1 MKPLIFW
8 VYKWSME
15 MNKLKLL
22 IVIALFVLL
31 NIVDAQI
38 QSGPVLDDDF
48 YGSNRGTASYVNYR
62 NSFNNYYGSNLNT
75 YWPMMAGENR
85 CDLRQDIMIQV
96 SPIGCQPAVVRSDL
110 LAEQSVPIFC
120 QLDLLQLNPA
130 IDVKQIKSMS
140 FSGKYPPYVSTVGF
154 HPARAALR
162 TRGSLLG
169 SPIESNIGYVVVILK
184 QNQNETALPDFFNF
198 TLSATIDYYSGNALG
213 IGATELLI
221 EESSEEEWSTKKYSQ
236 SFLNGRYSVRLIN
249 SDPNGVR
256 IGLYEGD
263 IKTSELS
270 LLRDKGRT
278 SNIYLPNSYCQTE
291 LKFSYD
297 EFTSS
302 GKIIKMQI
310 DDDILDLYEGARFLN
325 GQCIVRK
332 VSKSGLNDIAEVS
345 CGREILKLIIKMRQL
360 NNGTEVYLD
369 NKENK
374 IYIIVST
381 NTDGKTYTI
390 RPLEKKDDSK
400 EDKKID
406 ISKITPVNKDAIYD
420 KDYGDN
426 NEYINGSTSH
436 YEDVTDTYGFEK
448 GMAHKYNKY
457 YGEIALEEAIDLNDK
472 NERKATAS
480 KLIDK
485 YLAQYPEGEQTKNYR
500 DYQNKYYMFDSSLS
514 GKMIK
519 TNDGVVHL
527 VKILDI
533 RDPAKLS
540 SAKIVWGGQDYNLL
554 LGNSAPTK
562 YGAITLTSVRNQNN
576 LEFSVLCDSNVQ
588 DNKLNEPRV
597 YESKMSLNLH
607 EDKIVCGRNL
617 RVVSV
622 DLINSINLRI
632 NAETKTRTTSNFT
645 VGIGIDKRLFQLTP
659 DKAQKKIENLNK
671 SIRKWESISNKLGEV
686 VKGLKAACFVTALG
700 LTAKNY
706 FVGLSG
712 EALARREVM
721 QGENGWTDICKKEVS
736 EGTSSSLNICYNKHS
751 DEIKK
756 AVATRAKLIKETN
769 DVIEEIEKRNKLQ
782 NREGFFAGDSLDDI
796 GARKDLIT
804 KIKSECQD
812 VSVPSAD
819 NSNRKISD
827 LLPKTAQIENEEIN
841 RYDYSQLRDIY
852 FNCKVIKD
860 GGSGDKSLQK
870 AKTDIEIRVN
880 QIDERIKL
888 EKDFASHKKVEI
900 YVLNN
905 GIDGDYFGDT
915 AGTLKKEGYV
925 LGDLADDTPV
935 QLIRG
940 YKKMYLVVLEKVSA
954 EKYQTGKIY
963 NLESKSISGEYAGS
977 TVPSA
982 SSQDDLRGL
991 SNTFKLIVSGS
1002 YYNSFAPGE
1011 AKVKYFETEPYKGM
1025 PAIVPFD
1032 LNRGF
1037 YVATT
1042 QNLPLLGNTKSFE
1055 SNGRPSTFFVCNIM
1069 DDMKI
1074 GFYASKYGGDKCVQ
1088 FNMYTGQSFGNFPGL
1103 TEEDTRKLVSEAT
1116 RALEEAAQ
1124 QHGSKGSVVKIRGKD
1139 IPVGETASLIPG
1151 TQCQDFMSPEDCK
1164 ILFNVCDPVIC
1175 PASRCNM
1182 GGTYQVADVVQ
1193 SGIFGSIAL
1202 CLPNF
1207 KEGIYIPI
1215 CLTGVKA
1222 GIDGYL
1228 SLMKSHQAC
1237 LQEAIETGKYV
1248 GICDQINSV
1257 YTCEFFWR
1265 NAAPLVS
1272 TLLTKAVE
1280 YAYGGQGSVRGGGE
1294 YMTIQNSWDNAQD
1307 SVKYFTQS
1315 YAVNAMKAF
1324 NVRSLAEAGTPICKA
1339 FISAKGP
1346 KTFES
1351 LIEPD
1356 SPSQF
1361 HAWFS
1366 AIDHT
1371 DVTVPATAQYK
1382 VFYHIFSGN
1391 DRGVSYNVYL
1401 KDPPSSS
1408 EYSANPIMMVAN
1420 GFISKGQYAT
1430 ESKDF
1435 TAPKGYKQLCVR
1447 INDNEE
1453 CGFKQV
1459 SSSFAINFV
1468 RDEIVQDELK
1478 ASDITTNSQCISGSV
1493 SPLAAFNPNIQD
1505 AAQEA
1510 IDPAIYN
1517 RGIVRICATD
1527 NPGKGTDPTRFV
1539 DKGYCG
1545 DPALRCWLDKK
1556 SVRNAITTSNIGA
1569 INKTL
1574 LELEKSQ
1581 KDILIHN
1588 DVLRYDEFAT
1598 ELRLI
1603 TDKIKTGLTKDK
1615 FDMIILDLNN
1625 LGKKVEL
1632 NRDRGTIA
1640 YWKARAYAEVFK
1652 TQLSL
1657 ILADSSCV
1665 TVKDCA
1671 LKYHGNEEDFLCTAG
1686 FCQSKEILSN
1696 IEAPK
1701 VIPSETPKVSERF
1714 LQISSVIDYE
1724 LDKKYNYEFL
1734 LGGKSTRIF
1743 IDKGGNVV
1751 LLGVDNEEIQDLG
1764 KLGHDGEY
1772 NLLDSG
1778 RDTFDRIFKSEG
1790 FSQIKERSS
1799 HEELIKGYELAPVTT
1814 KSYKKTK
1821 TLKLVGENLF
1831 YNDRLINDRLYVK
1844 IDSSTG
1850 IGRIMRPD
1858 NSGDEIVGIIPNN
1871 LGIFLDIKKEEKD
1884 YIERILGKGSYDF
1897 LNAKGKKGD
1906 WFTLDE
1912 LTNGIEIPVSE
1923 QVKILSLMWPIS
1935 SDREEIYL
1943 VYDYRQTD
1951 VYVEF
1956 ESPSK
1961 GVIFAKRNF
1970 NVDLSLGTIDDLNGI
1985 VWRDDPIF
1993 GTGIREKINDLI
2005 GPSAYDFLN
2014 SKGEKKNKVTL
2025 KDLEK
2030 GIEIPVQ

>member
-1 MKPLIFW
+1 
-8 VYKWSME
+8 

-22 IVIALFVLL
+22 IVVLLIVLL
-31 NIVDAQI
+31 NFVHAQV
-38 QSGPVLDDDF
+38 QSGPALDDDF

-62 NSFNNYYGSNLNT
+62 NSFSSYYGSNLNN
-75 YWPMMAGENR
+75 YWPVMNRENR
-85 CDLRQDIMIQV
+85 CDLRQDILIQV
-96 SPIGCQPAVVRSDL
+96 SPVGCQPSVVRSDL
-110 LAEQSVPIFC
+110 LAEQNVPIFC
-120 QLDLLQLNPA
+120 QLDLLQVNPA
-130 IDVKQIKSMS
+130 IDVKQIRSMS
-140 FSGKYPPYVSTVGF
+140 FSGKYPPYVASVGF

-213 IGATELLI
+213 IGATELLL
-221 EESSEEEWSTKKYSQ
+221 EESSEEEWQAQKYSQ
-236 SFLNGRYSVRLIN
+236 SFLKGKYSVRLIN
-249 SDPNGVR
+249 SDPNGIK

-263 IKTSELS
+263 IKTSELN
-270 LLRDKGRT
+270 LLRDKGRN
-278 SNIYLPNSYCQTE
+278 SNIYLPNSYCQSE

-297 EFTSS
+297 DFISS
-302 GKIIKMQI
+302 GKIVKMQV

-325 GQCIVRK
+325 GQCLVRK
-332 VSKSGLNDIAEVS
+332 VSNYGSGNFAEVS
-345 CGREILKLIIKMRQL
+345 CGREILNLTIKVKQL

-369 NKENK
+369 SKEDK
-374 IYIIVST
+374 KYVIVSV
-381 NTDGKTYTI
+381 NTDGQTYTI
-390 RPLEKKDDSK
+390 RPLEDKDNQK
-400 EDKKID
+400 ADKKVKFSTVI
-406 ISKITPVNKDAIYD
+406 PVNKDALYD
-420 KDYGDN
+420 KDYGSN
-426 NEYINGSTSH
+426 NEYIGGATFN
-436 YEDVTDTYGFEK
+436 YENVADSYGFEK
-448 GMAHKYNKY
+448 GIEHKSNQY
-457 YGEIALEEAIDLNDK
+457 YGEIALEEAIELNDRH
-472 NERKATAS
+472 ERKATAL

-485 YLAQYPEGEQTKNYR
+485 YLVQYPDSEQTKNYR
-500 DYQNKYYMFDSSLS
+500 NYQNKYYAIDSSSS
-514 GKMIK
+514 GKGIQ
-519 TNDGVVHL
+519 TNDGIFHF

-533 RDPAKLS
+533 RDPIKHS
-540 SAKIVWGGQDYNLL
+540 SAKVVWAGEEYNLF
-554 LGNSAPTK
+554 LGSSVPTK
-562 YGAITLTSVRNQNN
+562 QGIITLTSVRNQNN
-576 LEFSVLCDSNVQ
+576 LEFNILCDSNIQ
-588 DNKLNEPRV
+588 NNKPNEPKV
-597 YESKMSLNLH
+597 YENKISLGLQK
-607 EDKIVCGRNL
+607 DKVACGYNL
-617 RVVSV
+617 RVVSI
-622 DLINSINLRI
+622 DLVNSVKLRI
-632 NAETKTRTTSNFT
+632 NVETKTRTTSNFT

-736 EGTSSSLNICYNKHS
+736 EGTSSSLNVCYNKHS

-756 AVATRAKLIKETN
+756 AVATRAKAIKETN
-769 DVIEEIEKRNKLQ
+769 NVIEEIEKRNKLQ
-782 NREGFFAGDSLDDI
+782 NKEGFFAGDSLDDI
-796 GARKDLIT
+796 GARKDLIA

-812 VSVPSAD
+812 VSVPSTD

-827 LLPKTAQIENEEIN
+827 LLPKNSQIENEEIN

-852 FNCKVIKD
+852 FNCKVIQD
-860 GGSGDKSLQK
+860 SGSGDKSLQK
-870 AKTDIEIRVN
+870 AKTDIGIIGN

-888 EKDFASHKKVEI
+888 EKDFASHKKVEV
-900 YVLNN
+900 YVLNT
-905 GIDGDYFGDT
+905 GPDGDYFGNT
-915 AGTLKKEGYV
+915 AGALKKDGYI
-925 LGDLADDTPV
+925 LGDIADDTPV
-935 QLIRG
+935 QLVRG
-940 YKKMYLVVLEKVSA
+940 YKKMYLVTLEKISA
-954 EKYQTGKIY
+954 EKYQTVKIY
-963 NLESKSISGEYAGS
+963 NLEGKSIGEEYSGS
-977 TVPSA
+977 TIPSM

-991 SNTFKLIVSGS
+991 SNTFKLMVSGS

-1011 AKVKYFETEPYKGM
+1011 AKVRYFETEPYKGR

-1037 YVATT
+1037 YAATT
-1042 QNLPLLGNTKSFE
+1042 QSLPLLGNVKSFE
-1055 SNGRPSTFFVCNIM
+1055 SNGRPSSFFVCNVM
-1069 DDMKI
+1069 DDARI

-1088 FNMYTGQSFGNFPGL
+1088 FNIDTGQSFGNFPGL
-1103 TEEDTRKLVSEAT
+1103 TEEDTIRLVSEAK

-1124 QHGSKGSVVKIRGKD
+1124 QHENKGSVVKIRGKD

-1175 PASRCNM
+1175 PASRCNL
-1182 GGTYQVADVVQ
+1182 GGTYQVADVIQ

-1207 KEGIYIPI
+1207 KEGIFVPV

-1294 YMTIQNSWDNAQD
+1294 YMTIQNSWNNAQD

-1315 YAVNAMKAF
+1315 YAVNAMNAF

-1361 HAWFS
+1361 HAWFN

-1401 KDPPSSS
+1401 KDPPSGS
-1408 EYSANPIMMVAN
+1408 EYSANPMIIVAN

-1459 SSSFAINFV
+1459 SSSFAINYV
-1468 RDEIVQDELK
+1468 RDEVIQDELK
-1478 ASDITTNSQCISGSV
+1478 ESDITTNSQCISGSV

-1505 AAQEA
+1505 AAQEV

-1539 DKGYCG
+1539 DRGYCG

-1556 SVRNAITTSNIGA
+1556 SVRNAITASNIGA

-1574 LELEKSQ
+1574 SELEKSQ
-1581 KDILIHN
+1581 EKILTQNDILRN
-1588 DVLRYDEFAT
+1588 DEFVSN
-1598 ELRLI
+1598 LRLI
-1603 TDKIKTGLTKDK
+1603 TDKIKPGLTKDK
-1615 FDMIILDLNN
+1615 LKEITLSLDN
-1625 LGKKVEL
+1625 LEKNVVL
-1632 NRDRGTIA
+1632 NRDRATIL
-1640 YWKARAYAEVFK
+1640 YWKARAHAEVFK
-1652 TQLSL
+1652 TQINL
-1657 ILADSSCV
+1657 IREDSSCV
-1665 TVKDCA
+1665 TANDCA
-1671 LKYHGNEEDFLCTAG
+1671 VKYKGNEEDYLCTNG
-1686 FCQSKEILSN
+1686 FCQSKDVSSN
-1696 IEAPK
+1696 TDAPQ
-1701 VIPSETPKVSERF
+1701 VVFPDTPQVSDGF
-1714 LQISSVIDYE
+1714 LQLSEDVEYE
-1724 LDKKYNYEFL
+1724 LTAKYSYVFL
-1734 LGGKSTRIF
+1734 LGGKPTRVF

-1751 LLGVDNEEIQDLG
+1751 LLGVNNEEIK
-1764 KLGHDGEY
+1764 KLGTLKADGSY
-1772 NLLDSG
+1772 SLLESG
-1778 RDTFDRIFKSEG
+1778 RDTFERFRAGSFD
-1790 FSQIKERSS
+1790 QIKEKNS
-1799 HEELIKGYELAPVTT
+1799 HEELIQGYELASITT
-1814 KSYKKTK
+1814 NSPRKTK
-1821 TLKLVGENLF
+1821 ILKLVGENL
-1831 YNDRLINDRLYVK
+1831 YYGDRLINDRLYVK
-1844 IDSSTG
+1844 IDPPTG
-1850 IGRIMRPD
+1850 IGRIMRPS
-1858 NSGDEIVGIIPNN
+1858 NSGGEIVGIIPND
-1871 LGIFLDIKKEEKD
+1871 LGIFLDIKKEEKE
-1884 YIERILGKGSYDF
+1884 YIEKVLGIGSYDF

-1923 QVKILSLMWPIS
+1923 MVKILRLQWSIN

-1943 VYDYRQTD
+1943 TYDGGKTD
-1951 VYVEF
+1951 VYVKF
-1956 ESPSK
+1956 ESLTK
-1961 GVIFAKRNF
+1961 GIIKKSRNF
-1970 NVDLSLGTIDDLNGI
+1970 ARDIVLGNIDDVNGINWIGLGTKYRTIEDMREEIDSFIGPG
-1985 VWRDDPIF
+1985 VY
-1993 GTGIREKINDLI
+1993 DLI
-2005 GPSAYDFLN
+2005 N
-2014 SKGEKKNKVTL
+2014 SEYAKKNKITL

-2030 GIEIPVQ
+2030 GIEIPAK